1 MKTLTDIIENSA
13 QLFPNNEAFRCETD
27 TLTYLDLDTKT
38 NQLAKHLKDSGI
50 KKGDRVG
57 IYMNRCIETAI
68 AIYGIMKSGAA
79 YVPLDSNA
87 PYLRTRFLIED
98 CGIQFLVSTPR
109 HEKRLSKLLEGENS
123 IKQIIIYSKTL
134 DTYRKA
140 AIQGEDLAYI
150 LYTSG
155 STGSPKGIM
164 HTHNSGFAYAKL
176 SADLYQLA
184 QVDRVANHAPIH
196 FDISTFGYFSAPLA
210 GATTVIINDAHTKLP
225 ASLAALIA
233 QENISVWYSV
243 PLALSQLLLSNV
255 LDQYD
260 YSKLR
265 WVLYAGENFI
275 IKHLKALLLKWPKTN
290 FSNIYGPTETNQC
303 TNFNFD
309 CNTTIGNYVPIGKVW
324 ADTEYK
330 IIDKEN
336 NEVVKGE
343 SGQLLIKSTTMMS
356 GYWNN
361 KNLTTKS
368 LFKETI
374 REGVEKVFYRTG
386 DEVRED
392 ENDNLI
398 FLGRI
403 DRQIKLRGYR
413 IELDEIEAVLE
424 QVDDVAEA
432 SSCVLENTSS
442 KQTLTAAVILMP
454 NAQKTIDELKAH
466 CKSQLPNYA
475 VPDQIHVLDEFPRTS
490 SGKIDLTKIK
500 SKLIAL

>member
-1 MKTLTDIIENSA
+1 
-13 QLFPNNEAFRCETD
+13 
-27 TLTYLDLDTKT
+27 
-38 NQLAKHLKDSGI
+38 
-50 KKGDRVG
+50 
-57 IYMNRCIETAI
+57 
-68 AIYGIMKSGAA
+68 
-79 YVPLDSNA
+79 
-87 PYLRTRFLIED
+87 
-98 CGIQFLVSTPR
+98 
-109 HEKRLSKLLEGENS
+109 
-123 IKQIIIYSKTL
+123 
-134 DTYRKA
+134 
-140 AIQGEDLAYI
+140 
-150 LYTSG
+150 
-155 STGSPKGIM
+155 
-164 HTHNSGFAYAKL
+164 
-176 SADLYQLA
+176 
-184 QVDRVANHAPIH
+184 
-196 FDISTFGYFSAPLA
+196 
-210 GATTVIINDAHTKLP
+210 
-225 ASLAALIA
+225 
-233 QENISVWYSV
+233 
-243 PLALSQLLLSNV
+243 
-255 LDQYD
+255 
-260 YSKLR
+260 
-265 WVLYAGENFI
+265 
-275 IKHLKALLLKWPKTN
+275 
-290 FSNIYGPTETNQC
+290 
-303 TNFNFD
+303 
-309 CNTTIGNYVPIGKVW
+309 
-324 ADTEYK
+324 
-330 IIDKEN
+330 
-336 NEVVKGE
+336 
-343 SGQLLIKSTTMMS
+343 MMS

-361 KNLTTKS
+361 KNLTNKS